1 MRRSKQQAEAQTIKA
16 TSGGANTNAAQVAAK
31 TSLPMSNNN
40 NKENTS
46 PGVDDDVYNDLFG
59 SQETEYGGDWID
71 EAALD
76 LAI

>member
-16 TSGGANTNAAQVAAK
+16 TSGGANINAAQVAAK
-31 TSLPMSNNN
+31 TSLSISNN
-40 NKENTS
+40 NKENTN

-59 SQETEYGGDWID
+59 SQETEYGGDCID